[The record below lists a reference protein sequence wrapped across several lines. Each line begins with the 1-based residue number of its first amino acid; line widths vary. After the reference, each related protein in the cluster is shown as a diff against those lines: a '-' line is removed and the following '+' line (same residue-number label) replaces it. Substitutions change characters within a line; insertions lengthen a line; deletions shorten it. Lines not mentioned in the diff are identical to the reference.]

1 MDGCGLAP
9 ADGENAVAAAK
20 TPFLDNLYEKY
31 PHTTLGASGEDV
43 GLPDG
48 QMGNS
53 EVGHLNIGA
62 GRIVFQE
69 LSRINN
75 AIKDGS
81 IAKNEVF
88 VKAMDDVKADGKTL
102 HLMGLMSP
110 GGVHSHMNHV
120 EALVKMAA
128 QHGVKTVR
136 VHAFMDG
143 RDVDPQSGAGYM
155 SEFCAFLAKISE
167 ETGCDARVATVSGRY
182 WAMDRDNRWERIQ
195 RAYDVMV
202 NASDADTDPVAGI
215 KAYYEKDPRGDEFVE
230 PFAAHNEGIH
240 EGDAAIFFNF
250 RPDRAR
256 QMTRV
261 FTDKE
266 FDGFERDAGMFVI
279 VGIGL
284 LCAFMPILLMY
295 LTTGGV
301 EKRLRAYRMLN
312 IGGYNIGC
320 FSLPLVQAFFGNTG
334 VVAAC
339 MFDTGNAIMMTGGAY
354 AMTSTLLKTGGE
366 QRESVGDI
374 LMKFVKSL
382 PFDAYMLM
390 ILLAALDV
398 KLPSAVFT
406 LTRPAGQANAFIAM
420 MMIGMMFEPAGDKA
434 LLRET
439 ARELLGRYLFAAVS
453 AALVFFCT
461 PFELVVRQTLC
472 IVCFAPLSSL
482 APIYTDRCHSDTA
495 LASFTNSVSIAVSL
509 VIMLALGLGFV
520 L

>member
-1 MDGCGLAP
+1 MDYIFKPMSYVL
-9 ADGENAVAAAK
+9 VI
-20 TPFLDNLYEKY
+20 L
-31 PHTTLGASGEDV
+31 LGYLLKRAGFF
-43 GLPDG
+43 G
-48 QMGNS
+48 QDDHRMM
-53 EVGHLNIGA
+53 
-62 GRIVFQE
+62 
-69 LSRINN
+69 SRI
-75 AIKDGS
+75 
-81 IAKNEVF
+81 
-88 VKAMDDVKADGKTL
+88 
-102 HLMGLMSP
+102 
-110 GGVHSHMNHV
+110 
-120 EALVKMAA
+120 
-128 QHGVKTVR
+128 
-136 VHAFMDG
+136 
-143 RDVDPQSGAGYM
+143 
-155 SEFCAFLAKISE
+155 
-167 ETGCDARVATVSGRY
+167 
-182 WAMDRDNRWERIQ
+182 
-195 RAYDVMV
+195 MV
-202 NASDADTDPVAGI
+202 NITLPCTIVQA
-215 KAYYEKDPRGDEFVE
+215 
-230 PFAAHNEGIH
+230 
-240 EGDAAIFFNF
+240 
-250 RPDRAR
+250 
-256 QMTRV
+256 
-261 FTDKE
+261 

-284 LCAFMPILLMY
+284 LCAFVPILLMY

-390 ILLAALDV
+390 MFLAALDV

-482 APIYTDRCHSDTA
+482 APIYTDRCHGDTA

>member
-1 MDGCGLAP
+1 MDYIFKPMSYVL
-9 ADGENAVAAAK
+9 VI
-20 TPFLDNLYEKY
+20 L
-31 PHTTLGASGEDV
+31 LGYLLKRAGFF
-43 GLPDG
+43 G
-48 QMGNS
+48 Q
-53 EVGHLNIGA
+53 
-62 GRIVFQE
+62 
-69 LSRINN
+69 
-75 AIKDGS
+75 
-81 IAKNEVF
+81 
-88 VKAMDDVKADGKTL
+88 DD
-102 HLMGLMSP
+102 HRMMS
-110 GGVHSHMNHV
+110 
-120 EALVKMAA
+120 
-128 QHGVKTVR
+128 
-136 VHAFMDG
+136 
-143 RDVDPQSGAGYM
+143 
-155 SEFCAFLAKISE
+155 KI
-167 ETGCDARVATVSGRY
+167 
-182 WAMDRDNRWERIQ
+182 
-195 RAYDVMV
+195 MV
-202 NASDADTDPVAGI
+202 NITLPCTIVQA
-215 KAYYEKDPRGDEFVE
+215 
-230 PFAAHNEGIH
+230 
-240 EGDAAIFFNF
+240 
-250 RPDRAR
+250 
-256 QMTRV
+256 
-261 FTDKE
+261 

-284 LCAFMPILLMY
+284 LCAFVPILLMY

-439 ARELLGRYLFAAVS
+439 VMTISVILYKRMAFGIYIVVTAVS

-482 APIYTDRCHSDTA
+482 APIYTDRCHGDTA